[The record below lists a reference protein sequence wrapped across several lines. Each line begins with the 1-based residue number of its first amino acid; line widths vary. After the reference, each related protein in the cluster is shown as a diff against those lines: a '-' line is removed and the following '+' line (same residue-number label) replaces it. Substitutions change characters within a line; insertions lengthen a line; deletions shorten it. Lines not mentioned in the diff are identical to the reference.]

1 MDRDLGQDDGVTDA
15 VAWARE
21 VLAEQGTTVLGVEE
35 VHRRAWST
43 VWRVRTDAAA
53 DVDADADAVAGG
65 AASGDLFLKT
75 APAGVSPEPALL
87 EVLALHGVPH
97 VQRPVAVEGAH
108 VLLPD
113 GGPLVRTAPDRDARW
128 LEVMRHYAEV
138 QWATEPAAAED
149 LVRAGVPDL
158 RLSVLPDAAAEVVA
172 RWVPERPGFVPVLRD
187 LAAELDELLPMAT
200 LEHGDLHD
208 GNAFAAGA
216 VPFDWGDACVSHPFL
231 SLLVAGQQEVPG
243 AMAAYL
249 DTFFDEPGAAE
260 DPDVQHIVG
269 LATRLAV
276 VPRALSWQ
284 RAIDAAGDAVP
295 SEYQAAPRDWLLKLG
310 A

>member
-1 MDRDLGQDDGVTDA
+1 MDTDLGQDDGVTDA
-15 VAWARE
+15 VTWARA
-21 VLAEQGTTVLGVEE
+21 VLAEQRTAVLGVDE

-43 VWRVRTDAAA
+43 VWRVRTDADA
-53 DVDADADAVAGG
+53 DVDAVAGG
-65 AASGDLFLKT
+65 AASEDLYLKT
-75 APAGVSPEPALL
+75 APAGLSPEPALL

-113 GGPLVRTAPDRDARW
+113 GGPIVRTAPDRDARW

-172 RWVPERPGFVPVLRD
+172 RWVPEQPELVSVLRD

-200 LEHGDLHD
+200 LDHGDLHD

-243 AMAAYL
+243 ALTAYL
-249 DTFFDEPGAAE
+249 DTFFDEPGAGD

-284 RAIDAAGDAVP
+284 RAIDAAGDAMP
-295 SEYQAAPRDWLLKLG
+295 PQYQAAPRDWLLTLG